1 MTEKLTTKSETRQ
14 VEEVEEEISPE
25 TEPEIENLDSHTL
38 AFIKGGHIDVPDMAD
53 FSPTQSL
60 AEIKE
65 FTKHLSRENS
75 SSARAA
81 LVRNFREKLRTFR
94 ENLVKAQLSMEG
106 LLTEDPDEN
115 PEKLKQAVGNIIKNY
130 KMDSLAEE
138 FYSALK
144 KFLKVRKIIKD
155 LTLIYTEKF
164 GERKQ
169 EMLFKKLFGKEP
181 QGKIETFAMP
191 INLLFRVYDPEDYLS
206 AILGRDK
213 NRFSKD
219 AQETL
224 KTSGGILLNRD
235 MPIKSLKGKIMVENA
250 SVEKDEDY
258 WEIKAIHEEEHS
270 IHHLIYP
277 TRTMIRKENE
287 SIKLHLA
294 KETQTIKFENFLKSV
309 AETFVIKW
317 EGGAKSEIL
326 AYWKAQEHSSEMISR
341 ILLDSDMYNFLKEGD
356 EDSFANLIVKIIQR
370 TDTVVKNP
378 EGRALDLGEIRL
390 VALKVINENWS
401 LYRKR
406 VAKALNEVYELE
418 QKYGDSA
425 EARLKILGLLRQEPL
440 HRWNRLSKL
449 MS

>member
-65 FTKHLSRENS
+65 FTKHLSREN
-75 SSARAA
+75 
-81 LVRNFREKLRTFR
+81 
-94 ENLVKAQLSMEG
+94 LVKAQLSMEV

-206 AILGRDK
+206 AILGRDE

-309 AETFVIKW
+309 AE
-317 EGGAKSEIL
+317 
-326 AYWKAQEHSSEMISR
+326 
-341 ILLDSDMYNFLKEGD
+341 
-356 EDSFANLIVKIIQR
+356 
-370 TDTVVKNP
+370 
-378 EGRALDLGEIRL
+378 
-390 VALKVINENWS
+390 
-401 LYRKR
+401 
-406 VAKALNEVYELE
+406 
-418 QKYGDSA
+418 
-425 EARLKILGLLRQEPL
+425 
-440 HRWNRLSKL
+440 
-449 MS
+449 